1 MYGRVDP
8 ILNLGDLSISNFI
21 DSADGEQQKA
31 PLELILCRRCGLLQL
46 RHTVYPFL
54 LYRNYWYK
62 SGINKT
68 MREALKDIAMMAED
82 YYPLS
87 RGDIVIDVGCNDGT
101 LLRSYRTDGLNTV
114 GFEPAQN
121 LVKEAEVGTTQIIND
136 FFGRPYIEQFKGQA
150 KVITSIAMF
159 YDLDD
164 PNAFVRDVKD
174 TLAQDGIWII
184 QMAYLS
190 SMLEKNAFDNI
201 CHEHLEY
208 YSLLSLRYLLN
219 RHGFEIFSVE
229 LNDVNGG
236 SFRVYVR
243 HKSSKSGN
251 LDGSVDE
258 LVKKEVALRLD
269 RKEIYEEFHWR
280 ILEIRTKVRS
290 FIEAEH
296 MAGKKIYVYGASTKG
311 NTLLQYFNLGYGLIT
326 AAVDR
331 NPEKWGKKTVG
342 TQIPIISEEQA
353 RREKPDYFLVL
364 PWHFLKEFT
373 DRERD
378 FLTSGGKFIVP
389 LPQFRI
395 ISKEVPAE
403 LISGPIS
410 RAKMQRNPPGPMEE
424 KT

>member
-1 MYGRVDP
+1 M
-8 ILNLGDLSISNFI
+8 
-21 DSADGEQQKA
+21 
-31 PLELILCRRCGLLQL
+31 
-46 RHTVYPFL
+46 
-54 LYRNYWYK
+54 
-62 SGINKT
+62 
-68 MREALKDIAMMAED
+68 
-82 YYPLS
+82 
-87 RGDIVIDVGCNDGT
+87 
-101 LLRSYRTDGLNTV
+101 
-114 GFEPAQN
+114 
-121 LVKEAEVGTTQIIND
+121 
-136 FFGRPYIEQFKGQA
+136 
-150 KVITSIAMF
+150 ITSIAMF

-208 YSLLSLRYLLN
+208 YSLLSLRHLLN

-243 HKSSKSGN
+243 HRSSKSGN

-269 RKEIYEEFHWR
+269 RKEIYEEFEWR
-280 ILEIRTKVRS
+280 ILEIRMKVRS

-331 NPEKWGKKTVG
+331 NPEKWGKKTAG

-364 PWHFLKEFT
+364 PWHFLKEFME
-373 DRERD
+373 RERD

-395 ISKEVPAE
+395 ISKEVPVE
-403 LISGPIS
+403 LISGAIS
-410 RAKMQRNPPGPMEE
+410 RAKMQRNPLGPMEE